1 MTLMAVGQPAAILL
15 PGPRPMDEANVN
27 VVSQAMHRTHAG
39 FETFPAAPLRRSGL
53 SINHRNERR
62 IPMGIRTTI
71 KKWAAYSQTVRELNA
86 LDNRQLS
93 DLGISRTDIQRV
105 ARDHARTL

>member
-1 MTLMAVGQPAAILL
+1 M
-15 PGPRPMDEANVN
+15 
-27 VVSQAMHRTHAG
+27 S
-39 FETFPAAPLRRSGL
+39 
-53 SINHRNERR
+53 
-62 IPMGIRTTI
+62 IRTTF
-71 KKWAAYSQTVRELNA
+71 KKWAAYQQTVRELNA